1 MGVCLET
8 LQRTLMQELNN
19 GSTAAIL
26 RDQAGNGPPV
36 SDEKKSIFYAAH
48 SLSLLP
54 PLRVLDRDDNPYM
67 PRHLQQAPL
76 NLDPGDFALL
86 HPTPELPPD
95 NLGSIAGAHEPIITT
110 VTTSP
115 VHNDADELDDIDD
128 DSSDSP
134 DSIEDHEFPSFF
146 STRGS
151 PPRLFHSHGTY
162 SLPVDGDEMKVC
174 TSSYSSS

>member
-1 MGVCLET
+1 MGVCLVT
-8 LQRTLMQELNN
+8 LQRMQELNN

-36 SDEKKSIFYAAH
+36 SDEKKTIFYAAR

-86 HPTPELPPD
+86 HPIPELPPD
-95 NLGSIAGAHEPIITT
+95 NLGSISGAHEPIINT

-151 PPRLFHSHGTY
+151 PPRLFHSRGTY